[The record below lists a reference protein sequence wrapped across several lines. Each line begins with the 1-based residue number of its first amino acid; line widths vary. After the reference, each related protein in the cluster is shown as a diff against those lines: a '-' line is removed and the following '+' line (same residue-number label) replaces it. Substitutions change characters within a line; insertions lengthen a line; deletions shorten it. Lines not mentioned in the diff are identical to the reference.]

1 MEKKAIDEERRKLD
15 EEIRKFN
22 ENVER
27 IRREEAIKRKK
38 HQDDLIYQIS
48 EKELQKKK
56 EINDKNYEEREA
68 KVREIEY
75 AKKIAEQREI
85 HKKKVINIIYSLV
98 RRTEKKWNHILT
110 YLTNLN
116 CFLITID

>member
-1 MEKKAIDEERRKLD
+1 MSHEMEKRAIDEERRKLD

-27 IRREEAIKRKK
+27 IRREEALKRKK
-38 HQDDLIYQIS
+38 HQEDLVYQIS
-48 EKELQKKK
+48 EKEMHKKK
-56 EINDKNYEEREA
+56 ELNDKYYEEREA

-85 HKKKVINIIYSLV
+85 HKKKVN
-98 RRTEKKWNHILT
+98 R
-110 YLTNLN
+110 
-116 CFLITID
+116 